1 MKNLDFIAE
10 ELFNKIRGRF
20 PSITIGDEEGKV
32 TDQPSA
38 ARFFDFQYKQGE
50 KSLGS
55 VSVTLTDESV
65 QVMYNNDFVANED
78 TMTRNHWYDFLKEL
92 RMFAKKRLLNFDT
105 RNINKSNL
113 DKRDYQFL
121 ARQRNGDEQM
131 NEAKLYGTSRKSY
144 QDIGRARVTIE
155 HTKPVNQELA
165 AGRTQYIGS
174 LFIESSEGERFKY
187 PFRHLN
193 GARAMARHVSEGGV
207 PHDDFGKYIVSL
219 SEELASLR
227 KFKTYMSRSAVM
239 AEGLSAYSEAVI
251 ERIDT
256 IKNTVEKL
264 QRESHYNEAIDT
276 FETAILEDVPTDVAE
291 NWIDQLTIRQFNE
304 ELKDVFPYIYKL
316 VSEKTVADE
325 LGPDDLAEE
334 RVDEIAPI
342 IYGLLGLA
350 GAGYAAY
357 KAMPTAKDAPLGRAI
372 KIACDKGDKDACDA
386 YDNLDMYVDANDQE
400 KLQQLV
406 FQYVKEPFGD
416 FKNVPEST
424 TEDEIENAFEE
435 LMGQFA
441 EGVEMCPEAC
451 CGKPVTECSCGP
463 DCPHCDCYEKNKMN
477 EDEVRGMDG
486 DAIMSWYNKYEDYPS
501 YDAYGLADGFFKFFL
516 DSGIPTD
523 AMEKQECFALI
534 KKFGSEEFMEDPLGA
549 MEKAPKLAPITT
561 AMFEEFKQI
570 AGPDFGEEEV
580 RTASRMLDNID
591 ENRFSKNDDEHELN
605 KLMRGTQ
612 LDPDSTAYLK
622 SPKKKNK
629 KNKQVGE
636 GIKKGDTVMV
646 NDEQGPGQDFS
657 APGVIIGLS
666 SKRGKARV
674 RFGNNKTEIL
684 PIDMLSPMGEG
695 NEFAQKV
702 QQMKAAGA
710 KKGDKF
716 KTSDGKEH
724 TLEDVTEYVLSMYD
738 RETGQFPKGE
748 TAVLTAIEKDF
759 GEQYINPAK
768 QFIEMVNA
776 KFEQMYGYKDTFESQ
791 MQEALQ
797 AGDEKM
803 LMDLYNTYKDNKM
816 IPKKYRDLM
825 GRVKDEL
832 TNKKPA
838 KAQPASD
845 KKDAD
850 PDLEPFGGK
859 GPEVKTAKADTA
871 KPKAPTNKSKPN
883 YDASGSEV
891 TGNYG
896 MQKTAYDPDYSGPE
910 GYLND
915 AEAIEGLMSKS
926 AMSSEENQ
934 WLQMAYRKYG
944 ITKDNLGQVLKDI
957 RQGVAQ
963 KAAADV
969 RNFDQSQESIEL
981 ERIRQIA
988 GIEETGIDPQVQQ
1001 AQKDMQIL
1009 AKQAKQGAVDE
1020 KAFLNTANTILKLDL
1035 GTKMHNAVN
1044 AFYHAVRRAPDPEGK
1059 LKPMLDSIG
1068 KMLADTQKFAD
1079 QSKAAATG
1087 DAFDPRGMKS
1097 EELDDIRRI
1106 AGI

>member
-38 ARFFDFQYKQGE
+38 ARFFDFQYKQGG

-78 TMTRNHWYDFLKEL
+78 TMTRNAWYDFLKEL

-239 AEGLSAYSEAVI
+239 AEGLSEYSDVVI

-276 FETAILEDVPTDVAE
+276 FEEAILEDVPTDVAE

-316 VSEKTVADE
+316 VSEKTIAE
-325 LGPDDLAEE
+325 EIGPDDLAEE

-451 CGKPVTECSCGP
+451 CGKPVTECACGP
-463 DCPHCDCYEKNKMN
+463 ECEHCDCYEKNNMN
-477 EDEVRGMDG
+477 EDE
-486 DAIMSWYNKYEDYPS
+486 
-501 YDAYGLADGFFKFFL
+501 
-516 DSGIPTD
+516 T
-523 AMEKQECFALI
+523 
-534 KKFGSEEFMEDPLGA
+534 
-549 MEKAPKLAPITT
+549 
-561 AMFEEFKQI
+561 
-570 AGPDFGEEEV
+570 
-580 RTASRMLDNID
+580 
-591 ENRFSKNDDEHELN
+591 
-605 KLMRGTQ
+605 
-612 LDPDSTAYLK
+612 
-622 SPKKKNK
+622 
-629 KNKQVGE
+629 
-636 GIKKGDTVMV
+636 
-646 NDEQGPGQDFS
+646 
-657 APGVIIGLS
+657 
-666 SKRGKARV
+666 
-674 RFGNNKTEIL
+674 
-684 PIDMLSPMGEG
+684 EG
-695 NEFAQKV
+695 NAYA
-702 QQMKAAGA
+702 KAVRMAKMNGA
-710 KKGDKF
+710 KKGDEI
-716 KTSDGKEH
+716 DGPDGEKIKIEN
-724 TLEDVTEYVLSMYD
+724 VTEYVLSMYD

-748 TAVLTAIEKDF
+748 TAVLTAVEKDF
-759 GEQYINPAK
+759 GEQFIDPAK
-768 QFIEMVNA
+768 QFIEMINA
-776 KFEQMYGYKDTFESQ
+776 KFEDFNGYKDP
-791 MQEALQ
+791 
-797 AGDEKM
+797 D
-803 LMDLYNTYKDNKM
+803 LMDDEEMDESGILYKAGV
-816 IPKKYRDLM
+816 KKY
-825 GRVKDEL
+825 G
-832 TNKKPA
+832 KKGMQA
-838 KAQPASD
+838 IQSAA
-845 KKDAD
+845 
-850 PDLEPFGGK
+850 GK
-859 GPEVKTAKADTA
+859 GANQEEIGAIKDKHMKDDL
-871 KPKAPTNKSKPN
+871 
-883 YDASGSEV
+883 DA
-891 TGNYG
+891 
-896 MQKTAYDPDYSGPE
+896 
-910 GYLND
+910 
-915 AEAIEGLMSKS
+915 
-926 AMSSEENQ
+926 
-934 WLQMAYRKYG
+934 
-944 ITKDNLGQVLKDI
+944 
-957 RQGVAQ
+957 
-963 KAAADV
+963 
-969 RNFDQSQESIEL
+969 
-981 ERIRQIA
+981 
-988 GIEETGIDPQVQQ
+988 
-1001 AQKDMQIL
+1001 
-1009 AKQAKQGAVDE
+1009 
-1020 KAFLNTANTILKLDL
+1020 
-1035 GTKMHNAVN
+1035 
-1044 AFYHAVRRAPDPEGK
+1044 
-1059 LKPMLDSIG
+1059 
-1068 KMLADTQKFAD
+1068 
-1079 QSKAAATG
+1079 
-1087 DAFDPRGMKS
+1087 
-1097 EELDDIRRI
+1097 IRRI